1 MATSCCVLGLRHFSY
16 SLLSYWMYYISTA
29 KACQVKTMVLVKY
42 TLALSNPTDILSNW
56 IISAACRENEDLR
69 NELTDGNTFCL
80 HIESEPDCFQ
90 V

>member
-1 MATSCCVLGLRHFSY
+1 
-16 SLLSYWMYYISTA
+16 
-29 KACQVKTMVLVKY
+29 MVLVKY